1 MQLRGEVCIGSAT
14 ILSLTALL
22 CLIFMHVG
30 QINTSSVP
38 RHIAMIRVNMSGYG
52 EGLYAALSDPI
63 HGLYT
68 ANASAPLQQ
77 QAGLR
82 NFYDWG
88 LYGYCAYVNTTA
100 GTCSNMTAANRF
112 QPYNVITSDML
123 GNYSSFTDYIITSS
137 TFIDSTYLGNFTNGA
152 YYLLLLGTI
161 CAAMAL
167 ICGLLKHPFA
177 FLVSTAFT
185 IIGSAMLLI
194 GATIWTVI
202 IKKAESINGFMVGNA
217 SDPTPLGITVSMG
230 NAVYLAWA
238 AFVTLLASILPYMIS
253 CCTYRG

>member
-1 MQLRGEVCIGSAT
+1 MGKQYFFHVQECIPT
-14 ILSLTALL
+14 Q
-22 CLIFMHVG
+22 C
-30 QINTSSVP
+30 
-38 RHIAMIRVNMSGYG
+38 RR

-167 ICGLLKHPFA
+167 I
-177 FLVSTAFT
+177 
-185 IIGSAMLLI
+185 
-194 GATIWTVI
+194 W
-202 IKKAESINGFMVGNA
+202 
-217 SDPTPLGITVSMG
+217 
-230 NAVYLAWA
+230 
-238 AFVTLLASILPYMIS
+238 
-253 CCTYRG
+253 